1 MVRFI
6 LGKKWVVKKNLRPTK
21 VEIRVK
27 CLFNLISCVDA
38 GEEEVRCSA
47 TRMLRLFRV
56 IIGAVLWVRVRV
68 RKRVSGIFGIKVSFW
83 VRLDRNGSPS
93 SFGHNQILEV
103 CTKLKSRKIV
113 SNVETQGI
121 TWKTHRVGK
130 TTTAHRL

>member
-68 RKRVSGIFGIKVSFW
+68 RKRISGIFGFKVS
-83 VRLDRNGSPS
+83 
-93 SFGHNQILEV
+93 I
-103 CTKLKSRKIV
+103 
-113 SNVETQGI
+113 
-121 TWKTHRVGK
+121 
-130 TTTAHRL
+130 